1 MFARV
6 DYLKEKA
13 PWLERMLDR
22 RSAIGVLLLVTI
34 FLLIGDGYE
43 LLTKEMPEDT
53 FPAPVGPIAA
63 PSAPHVAKSHNP
75 AIPVELVDFESGNYA
90 SLQNNKDEEIFVM
103 DLQVKQ
109 PLETQTWP
117 LNVAIAPHK
126 IERVSM
132 NVNRDFTTIPRQADD
147 WTDNY
152 QKTAAVFGQ
161 NCLIFQY
168 LSPHASALEMVRN
181 YYENQKTKNADTEVD
196 GVLHYR
202 TTRSPKKLST
212 TVKLIAALERWR
224 TCTPTK

>member
-1 MFARV
+1 MVTRV
-6 DYLKEKA
+6 DYLKEQA
-13 PWLERMLDR
+13 PWLKRMLDR
-22 RSAIGVLLLVTI
+22 KSAFGVLLLVTI
-34 FLLIGDGYE
+34 FLLMGDGYE
-43 LLTKEMPEDT
+43 VLTKEMPEDNPPRVT

-63 PSAPHVAKSHNP
+63 PSASHVAKSHNS
-75 AIPVELVDFESGNYA
+75 AVPVELVDFESGNYA
-90 SLQNNKDEEIFVM
+90 SLQNDKDEEIFVM

-132 NVNRDFTTIPRQADD
+132 NVNRDFTTISRLADD

-181 YYENQKTKNADTEVD
+181 YYENQK
-196 GVLHYR
+196 LR
-202 TTRSPKKLST
+202 MPTRRLMECCIIEP
-212 TVKLIAALERWR
+212 
-224 TCTPTK
+224 